1 VGGNAEWAE
10 ASCTLGRTVP
20 LAEILLCPI
29 LALEGS
35 NVPFPG
41 TPHWNT
47 EPMGHGLELAS
58 TNSLD
63 QSLQGDQQ
71 VERAKVHG
79 CSQNWPRWK
88 AFQPTGM
95 KPKPSLRP
103 RKGFPLLLP
112 HASFSIYCLSLP
124 LAAQALLLESHG
136 RTGGAVPS
144 TAQRGQEPSR
154 GGSDTAVR
162 RAVRSRKTE
171 LLPHQPL
178 GASADQRHCS
188 QSK

>member
-1 VGGNAEWAE
+1 MGGNAEWAE

-79 CSQNWPRWK
+79 
-88 AFQPTGM
+88 
-95 KPKPSLRP
+95 
-103 RKGFPLLLP
+103 
-112 HASFSIYCLSLP
+112 
-124 LAAQALLLESHG
+124 
-136 RTGGAVPS
+136 
-144 TAQRGQEPSR
+144 
-154 GGSDTAVR
+154 
-162 RAVRSRKTE
+162 
-171 LLPHQPL
+171 
-178 GASADQRHCS
+178 
-188 QSK
+188 